1 MMGVPLSRSPM
12 RRLIQALNRWVGSS
26 VGNAFGN
33 PLEERLHQPPSVG
46 VQPYR
51 DHPHKP

>member
-1 MMGVPLSRSPM
+1 MMGESPAEHPV
-12 RRLIQALNRWVGSS
+12 RQLFQALNRWLGTS

-33 PLEERLHQPPSVG
+33 PLEERRHQPPPVG

-51 DHPHKP
+51 DHPHH

>member
-1 MMGVPLSRSPM
+1 MKQFIR
-12 RRLIQALNRWVGSS
+12 ALNRWLGSS

-51 DHPHKP
+51 DRPYRP